1 MKFRELGPSG
11 IEASVVGIG
20 TWAIGGWMW
29 GGVEKADAIR
39 AIHTAID
46 AGVTLIDTAPIYG
59 FGVSEQLVGEA
70 VRDRRDRVVLATK
83 CGMIWHE
90 ARGNP
95 IFTSDENH
103 PTEKGTIKVY
113 RCLAPDTIRYEVE
126 QSLMRLGTDHIDLFQ
141 THWQDSSTPIADTM
155 AELLKLKEEGKI
167 RAIGCSNAT
176 PADMDEYQAMG
187 QLDTDQELFSML
199 DRKHEKANL
208 PACVEG
214 GLGFLA
220 YSPLGQG
227 LLTGKIGSERTFEKG
242 DQRNFKA
249 RFSPENR
256 EKIRAMLDLF
266 EPIAGDKGISLTQ
279 LVIAWTFSQP
289 GCTHALVGAR
299 SERQALENAAAGDVT
314 LSEGELDTMRAAIE
328 QCVL

>member
-11 IEASVVGIG
+11 IQASVVGIG

-29 GGVEKADAIR
+29 GGVERADAIK

-46 AGVTLIDTAPIYG
+46 EGVTLIDTAPVYG
-59 FGVSEQLVGEA
+59 FGVSEELVGEA

-90 ARGNP
+90 ARGNLF
-95 IFTSDENH
+95 FTSDENH
-103 PTEKGTIKVY
+103 PTKKGTIKVY
-113 RCLAPDTIRYEVE
+113 QCLAPDTIRYEVE
-126 QSLMRLGTDHIDLFQ
+126 QSLRRLHTDHIDLLQ
-141 THWQDSSTPIADTM
+141 THWQDPSTPISDTM
-155 AELLKLKEEGKI
+155 TELLKLKEKGKI

-176 PADMDEYQAMG
+176 PAHMDEYQAVG

-199 DRKHEKANL
+199 DRKHEEANL
-208 PACVEG
+208 PACAQR

-227 LLTGKIGSERTFEKG
+227 LLTGKVGPERTFGNG
-242 DQRNFKA
+242 DQRNFNA

-256 EKIRAMLDLF
+256 EKIQTMLDLF

-289 GCTHALVGAR
+289 GCTHTLVGAR
-299 SERQALENAAAGDVT
+299 SQEQARENAAAGDVT
-314 LSEGELDTMRAAIE
+314 LSEGELETMRAAIE
-328 QCVL
+328 QYAL